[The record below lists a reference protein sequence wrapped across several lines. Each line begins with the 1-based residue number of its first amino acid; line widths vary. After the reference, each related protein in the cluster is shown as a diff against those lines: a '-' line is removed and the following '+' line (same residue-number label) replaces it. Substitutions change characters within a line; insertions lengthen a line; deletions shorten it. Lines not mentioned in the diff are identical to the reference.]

1 MSYHLRPY
9 DRSMAGLITG
19 WPVDAA
25 ELDAWASLS
34 GEAADA
40 STLERWH
47 ADPDVHPYVLLS
59 GSDVCGYGEVW
70 EDAEQREAE
79 LARIIVDPARRGRGA
94 GRALT
99 RLLVERASA
108 LGYDDVWLRVLPENH
123 AALAC
128 YVAAGMRR
136 ADGALERSFNLG
148 QRREYRWM
156 RYEGGP

>member
-1 MSYHLRPY
+1 
-9 DRSMAGLITG
+9 
-19 WPVDAA
+19 
-25 ELDAWASLS
+25 
-34 GEAADA
+34 
-40 STLERWH
+40 
-47 ADPDVHPYVLLS
+47 
-59 GSDVCGYGEVW
+59 VW

-79 LARIIVDPARRGRGA
+79 LARIIVDPGRRGRGA

-99 RLLVERASA
+99 RLLAERASA

-128 YVAAGMRR
+128 YVAAGMRH
-136 ADGALERSFNLG
+136 ADPALERSFNLG